1 MNNFILCTGKK
12 WLYLSMT
19 TTQGVTEKKKTEDLK
34 EKARCFDAGKLVLE
48 GLSHET

>member
-1 MNNFILCTGKK
+1 
-12 WLYLSMT
+12 MT

-34 EKARCFDAGKLVLE
+34 EKTRCFDAGKLVLE